1 MKFGYEFVPDI
12 ISEDVAH
19 IVSSHISDVSLIR
32 GKGFPSAEHEL
43 TLNVN
48 SSPVLHTLIVMLKPR
63 MEQITSK
70 ELIPTYYYSRVYLN
84 GSDMFEHLDRPECE
98 YSVTINL
105 GQSDPYPFY
114 IMNAETN
121 EYDEIYMEPGNGV
134 VYKGCELKHY
144 RPEFTGTWYN
154 QIFLHYVTDPIDKK
168 LLPNTK
174 ELREATHTNW
184 KEKL

>member
-1 MKFGYEFVPDI
+1 MKFGYEFIFDI

-63 MEQITSK
+63 IEQITSK

-84 GSDMFEHLDRPECE
+84 GSDMFEHLDRPECN
-98 YSVTINL
+98 I
-105 GQSDPYPFY
+105 QS
-114 IMNAETN
+114 
-121 EYDEIYMEPGNGV
+121 
-134 VYKGCELKHY
+134 L
-144 RPEFTGTWYN
+144 
-154 QIFLHYVTDPIDKK
+154 
-168 LLPNTK
+168 
-174 ELREATHTNW
+174 
-184 KEKL
+184 